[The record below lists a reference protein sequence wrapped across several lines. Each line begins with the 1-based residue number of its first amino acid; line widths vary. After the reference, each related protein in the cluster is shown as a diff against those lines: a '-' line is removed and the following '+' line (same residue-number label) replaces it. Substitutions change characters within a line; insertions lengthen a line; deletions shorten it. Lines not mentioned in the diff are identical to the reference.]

1 MSFSSLVRCVV
12 CALVL
17 AFGAPLG
24 FAQDPFSVEAV
35 QAKITALED
44 ATGESDVA
52 ALETYKQA
60 LTTLQQAAEANK
72 HAAQLQAET
81 AEAPGFLETL
91 RTELAAQPVEPTFPA
106 EVGFSLSEL
115 ESRLQ
120 QALAE
125 QASARDLVEELDN
138 LAAFRAGRNSEIPKE
153 LAASQQALSVA
164 MDALEATS
172 NTPDMDPRRTL
183 LLAQIEE
190 QRARVAALEAER
202 INIEARREVLPLRRD
217 RAARKLSISDK
228 QVGHWKIAVD
238 QKRAD
243 EGNAA
248 AEEAGEQLTQ
258 IMASFPALADLAAS
272 NHDLAAKRSGPKGLP
287 ARIAQAQDEAVK
299 TRELLNEVN
308 RRFKAARRR
317 IAAGGLTEGMGVI
330 LRRDYDWLSQAVESR
345 PVLLQREE
353 RLSEAQLEMIAIEEA
368 RFSSGSINEALE
380 DLVASL
386 EIDNPTPELV
396 SAAQDLLQAQRIAQ
410 DAVLED
416 LTTLTAAYYL
426 QGDLAD
432 QVDRVAGEYLS
443 FIEKRIL
450 WVRSS
455 PLNPIVSVSAI
466 PKHLNEIFVGVHYA
480 VIWSELQI
488 TASSKLIECVG
499 LGLLL
504 IGLLVGR
511 KLLEERRHDFGS
523 LVRSYRTDR
532 YIYTFYAL
540 LITLVLA
547 LPMPLVMWT
556 LGWLL
561 SESPVEFG
569 RAISGGMR
577 QMALI
582 WLILRF
588 LRGLLVERGVGP
600 AHLRWPHSN
609 MAAIRR
615 ELLWLEPT
623 VVVLGLVVF
632 ILSRDGAADWSESI
646 GRSAFIVVM
655 IGLAFSTHRVMNTG
669 REGTTQKGKTLMV
682 RAREVYALVA
692 TMLPI
697 ALALMALAG
706 YYYTALQFEVRLRYS
721 FGFAILLT
729 LINALLLRWLF
740 MARRRLAVG
749 QAMEERKRREEE
761 LAQGAEES
769 STPAALDVEKVDI
782 PAVDAQTR
790 QLFKSSLTMAT
801 VLGFYFIWAGV
812 LPALKGLDRVQLL
825 PEFGIVAQVE
835 DYYDAPLPNVSTTNG
850 ASAQNGTGSPESA
863 DSSASMSPPGSP
875 TAILAGSS
883 SETSSES
890 ADTISGSWDL
900 TLADVLLALVFG
912 LLVGVAARNLPALLE
927 LALLQR
933 LPLDSGSR
941 YAIST
946 IVRYLILIL
955 GVSLVSGTLGLSWQ
969 KVQWLAAALTFGLA
983 FGLQEIFANFVS
995 GIIILVERPI
1005 RVGDVVTVNGIE
1017 GRVSQLRMRATTIVD
1032 YSQREL
1038 LIPNKEFITNSVINW
1053 TLSDPVTRIIVNVG
1067 VAYGSDIAEV
1077 RRTLLKAA
1085 KEAKDVLE
1093 DPAPNV
1099 VFMSFGDSTLDFEL
1113 RVYCANRESWA
1124 TVVDQVHVGV
1134 DNAFRKAG
1142 IEIAF
1147 PQRDLHVRSIHAV
1160 LPHQVVADKEPKE

>member
-1 MSFSSLVRCVV
+1 MSLSSWARCVV

-17 AFGAPLG
+17 ALGAP
-24 FAQDPFSVEAV
+24 FVQAQDPFSSEAV
-35 QAKITALED
+35 QAKITALEG
-44 ATGESDVA
+44 ATAESDVV

-60 LTTLQQAAEANK
+60 LASLQQAAEASK
-72 HAAQLQAET
+72 RAVQFQAET
-81 AEAPGFLETL
+81 TEAPGFLETL
-91 RTELAAQPVEPTFPA
+91 RTELAAQPIEPTFPA
-106 EVGFSLSEL
+106 EEGFTLSEL

-125 QASARDLVEELDN
+125 QASARGLVEELDN
-138 LAAFRAGRNSEIPKE
+138 LAAYRTVRNSEIPKE

-190 QRARVAALEAER
+190 HRARVAALEAER

-217 RAARKLSISDK
+217 RAARKLSTADK
-228 QVGHWKIAVD
+228 QVGHWKTAVD
-238 QKRAD
+238 QKRAA

-248 AEEAGEQLTQ
+248 AAEAGEQLTQ
-258 IMASFPALADLAAS
+258 IMESFPALAELAAS

-287 ARIAQAQDEAVK
+287 VRIAQAQDEVVK

-353 RLSEAQLEMIAIEEA
+353 RLSEAQLETIAIEEA
-368 RFSSGSINEALE
+368 RFSSGSITEALE
-380 DLVASL
+380 ELVASL
-386 EIDNPTPELV
+386 EIENPSPELV
-396 SAAQDLLQAQRIAQ
+396 RAAQDLLLAQRNAQ

-416 LTTLTAAYYL
+416 LMTLTAAYYD

-432 QVDRVAGEYLS
+432 QVDRVASDYLS

-455 PLNPIVSVSAI
+455 PLNPVVSARAL
-466 PKHLNEIFVGVHYA
+466 PQHFNELFLGVPYA
-480 VIWSELQI
+480 TIWTELQM
-488 TASSKLIECVG
+488 TAASNLIECVG

-511 KLLEERRHDFGS
+511 KMLEERRHDLGS
-523 LVRSYRTDR
+523 LVRSFRTDK

-547 LPMPLVMWT
+547 VPMPLVMWT

-569 RAISGGMR
+569 RAISGGLR

-588 LRGLLVERGVGP
+588 LRGLLVERGLGP
-600 AHLRWPHSN
+600 AHFRWPHSN
-609 MAAIRR
+609 LAAIRR

-623 VVVLGLVVF
+623 AVVLGLVVF

-646 GRSAFIVVM
+646 GRSAFVVVM
-655 IGLAFSTHRVMNTG
+655 IGLAFSTNRVMNAG
-669 REGTTQKGKTLMV
+669 REKTANKGKTLMV

-729 LINALLLRWLF
+729 MINAFLLRWLF

-769 STPAALDVEKVDI
+769 SSPAALDVEKVDI

-835 DYYDAPLPNVSTTNG
+835 DYFDAPLPTTGAGNG
-850 ASAQNGTGSPESA
+850 AAGQANTGSAESS
-863 DSSASMSPPGSP
+863 DVNASMPAGSP
-875 TAILAGSS
+875 SAILTGSS
-883 SETSSES
+883 SESDSASSDTVSS
-890 ADTISGSWDL
+890 AWDL

-1005 RVGDVVTVNGIE
+1005 RVGDIVTVNGIE

-1032 YSQREL
+1032 YNNREL

-1053 TLSDPVTRIIVNVG
+1053 TLSDPVTRLIVVVG
-1067 VAYGSDIAEV
+1067 IAYGSDIAKA
-1077 RRTLLKAA
+1077 RRVLLKVAQ
-1085 KEAKDVLE
+1085 EAPDVLDE
-1093 DPAPNV
+1093 PTPNV
-1099 VFMSFGDSTLDFEL
+1099 VFIRFGDSTLDFEL
-1113 RVYCANRESWA
+1113 RVYCANRENWA
-1124 TVVDQVHVGV
+1124 RVVNQVHVGI

-1147 PQRDLHVRSIHAV
+1147 PQRDLHVRSIQAV
-1160 LPHQVVADKEPKE
+1160 LPHQAVPAEELKE